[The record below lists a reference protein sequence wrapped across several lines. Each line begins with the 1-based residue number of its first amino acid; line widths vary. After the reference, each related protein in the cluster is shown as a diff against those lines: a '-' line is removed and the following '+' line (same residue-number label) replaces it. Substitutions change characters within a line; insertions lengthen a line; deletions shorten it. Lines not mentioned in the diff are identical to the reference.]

1 MTITY
6 NSLVAII
13 TTVLEFL
20 NINISLPP
28 ENHAEFTEELSYE
41 QYIGN
46 FVETIERLNY
56 DTKCIVFYETDYWN
70 NLAITERKDKRVLYV
85 EVVYGEKVNEQGDG
99 VVLNT
104 AYTDYNYIHYDDDVP
119 MNTIIVTFNLYNP
132 YNNYE
137 DDIIERYDY
146 WKANGET
153 QRYCDI

>member
-1 MTITY
+1 MTISYT
-6 NSLVAII
+6 SLVAII
-13 TTVLEFL
+13 VTVLEML
-20 NINISLPP
+20 NVNIQLPT
-28 ENHAEFTEELSYE
+28 ENHAEFYTEIAYG
-41 QYIGN
+41 QYIEEY
-46 FVETIERLNY
+46 VETLNELNY
-56 DTKCIVFYETDYWN
+56 DTHCVVFYETDYWN
-70 NLAITERKDKRVLYV
+70 SVSVKERANKRTLYV

-104 AYTDYNYIHYDDDVP
+104 AYTEYNYIHYDNDVP

-153 QRYCDI
+153 VKYWDS